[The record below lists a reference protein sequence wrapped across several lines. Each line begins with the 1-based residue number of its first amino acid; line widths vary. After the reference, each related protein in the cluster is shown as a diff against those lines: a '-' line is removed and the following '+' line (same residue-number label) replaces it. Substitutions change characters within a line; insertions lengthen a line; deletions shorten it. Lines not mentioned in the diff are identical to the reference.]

1 MARTINCGWRFL
13 MTATLPLICVIFLE
27 PVCGN
32 SLYSEGHQ
40 ERLVSDLLREYSR
53 YVRPVLNETKV
64 LEVFYHMKLSR
75 ILKIDERNQILTTA
89 FWLEQRWRDDF
100 LVWDPLDYDN
110 ITAINIPTRQI
121 WIPDTVLYDS
131 ADVDKEPG
139 TGIMMTNAVVSSE
152 GGVFWAAPAIFKS
165 SCSLDITYFPF
176 DKQTCPMKFGP
187 WAYKGNEVVMRT
199 VAEKGDW
206 SQMTTNGQWE
216 LLDMPVVA
224 HLVEY
229 GCCPDPFSDVT
240 FTLKLRRKALFYVF
254 SLLFPS
260 IFMSLISFLSFY
272 LPAESGEKI
281 GLNITVLLSL
291 VFFLLLGAQLLPPTS
306 DTVSLL
312 GQLLATIIV
321 VMSLETAGS
330 VVILRLHHHIPSR
343 PPPRWARKLILDR
356 LAYFLRIKGRRHA
369 FHDYT
374 SADGEELEGE
384 KATAP
389 HRCDDLFE
397 YDQQNSL
404 LNSQALGVSLLQQ
417 LQLEPGSYGAKDTG
431 GPGGFMAEG
440 AAEYGTDATE
450 VSLGATVQRIG
461 RYIDKLVNRCKRKE
475 KISLVQQQWIDMCV
489 ILDRLLML
497 LFALAIVMTSLIIIL
512 KMTLNYD

>member
-1 MARTINCGWRFL
+1 MAHTSIRGL
-13 MTATLPLICVIFLE
+13 SLLVTAVVLAASIAFPDK
-27 PVCGN
+27 VCGTN
-32 SLYSEGHQ
+32 VKYQ
-40 ERLVSDLLREYSR
+40 EKLVHDLLREYSR
-53 YVRPVLNETKV
+53 YVRPVSNETKI

-89 FWLEQRWRDDF
+89 FWLEQRWKDDF

-110 ITAINIPTRQI
+110 ITSINIPTGQI

-139 TGIMMTNAVVSSE
+139 TGVMMTNAVVSND
-152 GGVFWAAPAIFKS
+152 GQIFWAAPAIFKS

-187 WAYKGNEVVMRT
+187 WAYKGNEVLMRRVYDT
-199 VAEKGDW
+199 GDW

-216 LLDMPVVA
+216 LLNMPVVEN
-224 HLVEY
+224 LVHY
-229 GCCPDPFSDVT
+229 GCCPDPFSDISY
-240 FTLKLRRKALFYVF
+240 TLELRRKALFYVF

-272 LPAESGEKI
+272 LPAESGEKV

-330 VVILRLHHHIPSR
+330 VIILRLHHHVPTHR
-343 PPPRWARKLILDR
+343 PPRWARKLILDR
-356 LAYFLRIKGRRHA
+356 LAYLLRIKGRRHA
-369 FHDYT
+369 YH
-374 SADGEELEGE
+374 DGEGDEGE
-384 KATAP
+384 KAAAQR
-389 HRCDDLFE
+389 RCDDLFE
-397 YDQQNSL
+397 FDQQNSL

-417 LQLEPGSYGAKDTG
+417 LQLETGSYESKDAG
-431 GPGGFMAEG
+431 GPGGFIADV
-440 AAEYGTDATE
+440 AAEYGTDATD
-450 VSLGATVQRIG
+450 VSIGSTVQQIG
-461 RYIDKLVNRCKRKE
+461 RYIDKLVGRCKREE
-475 KISLVQQQWIDMCV
+475 KASLIQQQWIDMCV